1 MAVPGDSETSARRG
15 GRLFILGDFQRL
27 AWYDPKQPDSN
38 FEVGQGDLQMSP
50 PIWIIVWFY

>member
-50 PIWIIVWFY
+50 PI